1 MSSKPKTKNIRP
13 KGKIGVFD
21 SGFGGLSI
29 LKHIVKKLPKY
40 DYVYLGDSARAP
52 YGEKSHAM
60 ILKFTKEALVFLFE
74 SGCEIVVLAC
84 NSASSEALREIQQKF
99 LPKYYPNKKVLGV
112 IIPTVE
118 KVLKDKKN
126 KSIVVLATK
135 ATVRSGTFIKEIL
148 KRKKQ
153 TSVVQMA
160 CPLLV
165 PLVESGKEKSTEALE
180 VTKKYLN
187 FFRTKKIDAVILG
200 CTHYEFLLPVIKKN
214 LSKNIEIFTE
224 GKIVGDKFK
233 DYLKRHQE
241 TESLLGKNSLIE
253 FFSTK
258 VGNQFEELGSKFF
271 GSQISANNVKLKN
284 VSQKKTI

>member
-1 MSSKPKTKNIRP
+1 MNSKSKLVK

-29 LKHIVKKLPKY
+29 LKHIVKTLPKY

-99 LPKYYPNKKVLGV
+99 LPKYFPDKKVLGV

-118 KVLKDKKN
+118 KVLENKKN
-126 KSIVVLATK
+126 KNIAVLATN
-135 ATVRSGTFIKEIL
+135 ATVRSGTFVKEIQ
-148 KRKKQ
+148 KRNKQ
-153 TSVVQMA
+153 TSVVQVA

-165 PLVESGKEKSTEALE
+165 PLVESGKEKNPEALE
-180 VTKKYLN
+180 VTKKYLH
-187 FFRTKKIDAVILG
+187 TLKSKKIDALVLG

-214 LSKNIEIFTE
+214 LPKNIKIFTE
-224 GKIVGDKFK
+224 GKIVGGKFK
-233 DYLKRHQE
+233 DYLKKHKE
-241 TESLLGKNSLIE
+241 IESNLSQNGLIE

-258 VGNQFEELGSKFF
+258 TGSQFEELGSKFF
-271 GSQISANNVKLKN
+271 GSQIHADNVKLKN
-284 VSQKKTI
+284 VS